1 MIAGRDQLR
10 EGRMVMTQAEIEAKI
25 ENLDKQ
31 IMRLLAEQQSRNRRR
46 FWIGGASI
54 LLALGYLF
62 AGAITSIGGLGLAGI
77 PLLFVGL
84 ALYGSQ
90 MEKNAAW
97 PASDLK

>member
-1 MIAGRDQLR
+1 
-10 EGRMVMTQAEIEAKI
+10 MVMTQAEIEAKI
-25 ENLDKQ
+25 ENLDRQ
-31 IMRLLAEQQSRNRRR
+31 MMRLLAEQQRRNRRR

-84 ALYGSQ
+84 ALYGSE

-97 PASDLK
+97 PTSDVK